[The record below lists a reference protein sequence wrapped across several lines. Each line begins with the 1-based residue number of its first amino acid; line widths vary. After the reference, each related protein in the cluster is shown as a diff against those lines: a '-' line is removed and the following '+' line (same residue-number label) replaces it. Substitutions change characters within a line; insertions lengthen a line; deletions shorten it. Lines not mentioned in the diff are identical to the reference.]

1 MASSVRAEE
10 HSIGVSGM
18 ARERD
23 RGGGPQTSDQGECVS
38 IMESATLHSSGE
50 RNVIRLSAS
59 RKCKRKRREP
69 AAAAGVCVMAANG
82 GSAEGSDP
90 APEVVLPHR
99 PYLCGSHSNSIKSPN
114 HADNNVCTEAA
125 KGANVRQRN
134 SSLKPRS
141 SGESNVDN
149 NSNYHCQQQLASTTP
164 MATRT
169 TTATATSLASQSKAH
184 QSFGLAS
191 ASTLSPQTS
200 SLSSASPSLPF
211 SLPKILS
218 NAMVTIRLPK
228 LLLLGLLL
236 SQLGAGC
243 SGFVLDGSQNS
254 FAQFR
259 KWYTGLNG
267 SLELEFKTEQPN
279 GLVLYTDDGGTFDF
293 FELKLVEGALRLRY
307 NLGGGAQIIT
317 VGRDLHDGHWHKVQ
331 VMRNDEHTTL
341 TVDGVSQSRSS
352 RGKEFL
358 FGKFATNSD
367 VFVGGMPNWYN
378 TKLALL
384 ALPSVIFEPRF
395 RGSVRNLVYSDQP
408 GVSPRRQEMRQ
419 PRDIKCGD
427 SPCDLTAMPREKVT
441 RVGRGGNGLDPPRT
455 LHYTKSMQLHHH
467 HHHHHHHNHH
477 HHTTTAMHHRSRHTR
492 KRPPEPPFASSA
504 DPSTH
509 AVGLAQYIRHRRS
522 YGRQQTV
529 RVWKRNAQFGG
540 IYPPNYDLVHHCLRT
555 LPSDKQL
562 RTNVT
567 DACERHDPCQH
578 GGICIST
585 DSGPICEC
593 RNVEYEGTYCE
604 RDKAPSEA
612 TFRGTEFLSYDLGQ
626 TGGEPIVSAQDAI
639 TLYFRTRQPNGLLFY
654 TGHGTDYLNL
664 ALRDGGVSLTMGL
677 SNGKQEMHIKP
688 SRVRFDDHQWHK
700 VTVHRRI
707 QEISSIT
714 SFCRL
719 VAVVDDVYTDHS
731 HIAGKFTMLSS
742 SRVYVGGAVNPRAL
756 LGARVH
762 NNFVGCL
769 RKVEF
774 SADTL
779 RLNLIDLA
787 RTGSKL
793 IQVAGRVDYTCPSGD
808 PQDPVTFTTR
818 ESYLLLP
825 PWDASKQGILSF
837 KFRTNEPNGLII
849 LNTMT
854 RAPKSNFFAVE
865 LLNGHIYIH
874 MDLGS
879 GAVKVRASRRRVDDG
894 VWHELS
900 LRRNGRDGKVGVDG
914 QWNEFRTP
922 GEASQMQLDSPMY
935 IGGIGPPYA
944 EIYIPP
950 AIWTATLRQGFVGC
964 LRDLTL
970 SGKPVDIAH
979 IARQQDSGAIKP
991 SCHVIANQCG
1001 GQVSPCQNGGQCT
1014 EGWNRPLC
1022 DCSATL
1028 FTGPTCGRESA
1039 TLAFNGSQHMAVW
1052 IGGTQGSRTQTE
1064 ELVIRFKTSRPAGLL
1079 LLTSAESSSS
1089 DRLEIGLVAGRV
1101 RANVRLGD
1109 REKNLLAGLTVLN
1122 DNNWHTVRFSRRASN
1137 LRLQVDGT
1145 QPVRGMLSEAILG
1158 RHSTLEV
1165 KSIHLG
1171 GLFHAEEE
1179 IQMTAAMPN
1188 FVGQLQGFVY
1198 NGHRYIDLV
1207 KSLGPELSS
1216 LPTTTFK
1223 LTARFV
1229 NSPPGSPY
1237 LPATFRS
1244 KHSYVG
1250 LPILKAYS
1258 SVFIDFRFKT
1268 LEPNGLLFYNGGK
1281 RTDFVAV
1288 ELVNGHIHYVFD
1300 LGDGPITLRD
1310 KARIHMNDNRWH
1322 SVSIRRPGP
1331 KTHTLA
1337 VDESI
1342 EIYTASGNNMHLE
1355 LEGILY
1361 VGGVFKDMYTRLP
1374 SSIASR
1380 SGFEGCIA
1388 SVDLADT
1395 SPSLTEDAVVPSSL
1409 VVSGCEGPT
1418 KCSQN
1423 ACANR
1428 GVCVQQWNAYACECD
1443 MTSFTGPTCYDES
1456 ISYEF
1461 GNNKGLIQYNFPPG
1475 RQPDTEE
1482 DSIALGF
1489 VTTKSDA
1496 VLLRIESS
1504 TTQDYIE
1511 MEIVE
1516 GNVFTV
1522 YNVGTQDLPLGEVAV
1537 KVNDNNYHIVR
1548 FTRTGANATLQ
1559 IDDYNVQTVSSIGHQ
1574 STVFTSMANI
1584 QVGGK
1589 IARNGRSRIER
1600 PFSGVIA
1607 GLSVNRL
1614 RVLDLAAERDP
1625 HINVRGDVQLTPASG
1640 YPGVMDDLI
1649 FSGAGSGC
1657 RGDDEDECTPPFE
1670 NGSGDDLI
1678 TPVYVPPTKQ
1688 TATTSS
1694 GGKDGSG
1701 GRGRGKPGE
1710 KLCDDEDCLHGSGS
1724 GEVTEVFT
1732 TSTARSSETSPEM
1745 TYTTVDFDRK
1755 TDGTPTYTTQRRT
1768 PDTYSSSS
1776 HTTSEMDTTSGMSS
1790 GTTGSYGSSSSSGS
1804 YGSPVDSYGTTVS
1817 MGTTGSGTTTGTT
1830 ASGRVITTS
1839 TGTTVGLSTY
1849 GSTTQQQQHTPS
1861 ETTVSYRDRDRDHI
1875 RETTYPQTPT
1885 TTEEEIVDVHVPTDD
1900 EDDGE
1905 EHRTTVHQTP
1915 NGRRPPPVKVAE
1927 PPNPEPEQPY
1937 QPHPQPYP
1945 PTRLPKHKGGRIN
1958 SEAEERTAMIIG
1970 IVAGALIA
1978 VILVILL
1985 VLWIKSNGDR
1995 SYKTEHD
2002 KSGLYGQG
2010 PSAALL
2016 GGSHGNSGTHNAHHY
2031 NQQSQQGQHHQ
2042 PQHHHQPSAPPHYNG
2057 GHHSN
2062 GGSTLPLNGSLR
2074 HHGPGNGAMGAGGS
2088 GGGGMGMGSGGNM
2101 SMGYGGLNGSG
2112 SDKGSMQSSGGGGV
2126 GPGGGGG
2133 GGGGGMGQPQRNKS
2147 RNSKDI
2153 KEWYV

>member
-1 MASSVRAEE
+1 MASVREE
-10 HSIGVSGM
+10 EPNLALACVTD
-18 ARERD
+18 RERD
-23 RGGGPQTSDQGECVS
+23 RGGGCGTNARGGGAKVAKCVAVRSQTPGP
-38 IMESATLHSSGE
+38 GG
-50 RNVIRLSAS
+50 VIRLSS
-59 RKCKRKRREP
+59 GRRRCKRKDREP
-69 AAAAGVCVMAANG
+69 VRSAACDSDSRAGKALRSYRKQAA
-82 GSAEGSDP
+82 EQDP
-90 APEVVLPHR
+90 CQSPGNH
-99 PYLCGSHSNSIKSPN
+99 IKSPN
-114 HADNNVCTEAA
+114 HSNNNDAGLTERNSNNNLGLDPHGSEGLNLDNTYSNCHHQRTSRRQPLPGGREAA
-125 KGANVRQRN
+125 PGTAP
-134 SSLKPRS
+134 LP
-141 SGESNVDN
+141 
-149 NSNYHCQQQLASTTP
+149 APTP
-164 MATRT
+164 TFGLPKMLG
-169 TTATATSLASQSKAH
+169 TATVGT
-184 QSFGLAS
+184 
-191 ASTLSPQTS
+191 
-200 SLSSASPSLPF
+200 
-211 SLPKILS
+211 
-218 NAMVTIRLPK
+218 VRLPK
-228 LLLLGLLL
+228 LILLGLLVAH
-236 SQLGAGC
+236 LGCSSC

-331 VMRNDEHTTL
+331 VLRNDEHTTL

-441 RVGRGGNGLDPPRT
+441 R
-455 LHYTKSMQLHHH
+455 
-467 HHHHHHHNHH
+467 
-477 HHTTTAMHHRSRHTR
+477 
-492 KRPPEPPFASSA
+492 
-504 DPSTH
+504 
-509 AVGLAQYIRHRRS
+509 
-522 YGRQQTV
+522 
-529 RVWKRNAQFGG
+529 
-540 IYPPNYDLVHHCLRT
+540 
-555 LPSDKQL
+555 QL
-562 RTNVT
+562 RSNVT

-593 RNVEYEGTYCE
+593 RNLEYEGTYCE

-874 MDLGS
+874 MDLGT

-900 LRRNGRDGKVGVDG
+900 VRRSGREGKVGVDG
-914 QWNEFRTP
+914 QWNDFRTP

-1039 TLAFNGSQHMAVW
+1039 TLAFNGSQHMAIW
-1052 IGGTQGSRTQTE
+1052 IGGNLGSRTQTE

-1109 REKNLLAGLTVLN
+1109 REKNLLAGQGVLN

-1207 KSLGPELSS
+1207 KTLGPELSS

-1268 LEPNGLLFYNGGK
+1268 LEPNGLLFFNGGK
-1281 RTDFVAV
+1281 RSDFLGV

-1300 LGDGPITLRD
+1300 LGDGAITLRD

-1342 EIYTASGNNMHLE
+1342 EIYTATGNNMHLE

-1374 SSIASR
+1374 ASIASR

-1461 GNNKGLIQYNFPPG
+1461 SNSKGLIQYNFPPG

-1559 IDDYNVQTVSSIGHQ
+1559 IDDYNVQTVTSIGHQ

-1625 HINVRGDVQLTPASG
+1625 HINVRGDVQLVTGVLDRNDQRMQQTPASG

-1670 NGSGDDLI
+1670 NGSGDELI

-1688 TATTSS
+1688 TATTA
-1694 GGKDGSG
+1694 SG

-1710 KLCDDEDCLHGSGS
+1710 KPGCDDEDCLPGSGS
-1724 GEVTEVFT
+1724 GEVTEVVT
-1732 TSTARSSETSPEM
+1732 SSTARSSETSPDM

-1755 TDGTPTYTTQRRT
+1755 PGGTTSLTTLGRT
-1768 PDTYSSSS
+1768 PDTYSPSSS
-1776 HTTSEMDTTSGMSS
+1776 HTTSEMDTTSGTSGGAG
-1790 GTTGSYGSSSSSGS
+1790 GTTGGAYGTSV
-1804 YGSPVDSYGTTVS
+1804 YGGAPDGSYGTTVS
-1817 MGTTGSGTTTGTT
+1817 MGTTGFGPGTGTT
-1830 ASGRVITTS
+1830 AGGRPIFGS
-1839 TGTTVGLSTY
+1839 TAGGTTTVGLSSTY
-1849 GSTTQQQQHTPS
+1849 GSTTQQQQQQQ
-1861 ETTVSYRDRDRDHI
+1861 
-1875 RETTYPQTPT
+1875 QTPPST
-1885 TTEEEIVDVHVPTDD
+1885 TTDRSRNQEQGTTFGAGQTASTGAD
-1900 EDDGE
+1900 EDGDDGAHGAHFGPATDYGNGGDGE
-1905 EHRTTVHQTP
+1905 EPPRTTVQQTYP
-1915 NGRRPPPVKVAE
+1915 GLRPTRAPEV
-1927 PPNPEPEQPY
+1927 PPNPEPEPPY
-1937 QPHPQPYP
+1937 PPHPQPPYPP

-2016 GGSHGNSGTHNAHHY
+2016 GGSHGNSGSGHHY
-2031 NQQSQQGQHHQ
+2031 NQQSQAAQPPAHHQPASAHHHHQQQQ
-2042 PQHHHQPSAPPHYNG
+2042 PQHHHQPSAPPHYNV
-2057 GHHSN
+2057 HHSN

-2074 HHGPGNGAMGAGGS
+2074 HHGHPGN
-2088 GGGGMGMGSGGNM
+2088 GMGSGGSM

-2112 SDKGSMQSSGGGGV
+2112 SDKGSMQSSGGGG
-2126 GPGGGGG
+2126 GASGGGAGGGGS
-2133 GGGGGMGQPQRNKS
+2133 GGMAQPQRQKS

>member
-1 MASSVRAEE
+1 MASAPKAMLAADQQELSPPSTTTPRNGRRHRSRFHPCSSVPP
-10 HSIGVSGM
+10 V
-18 ARERD
+18 
-23 RGGGPQTSDQGECVS
+23 TSRCS
-38 IMESATLHSSGE
+38 SSSSGSVITS
-50 RNVIRLSAS
+50 RDCIRLDSNSDNNNNHNRNNNNNRSINRRRRRFGLMSAS
-59 RKCKRKRREP
+59 
-69 AAAAGVCVMAANG
+69 
-82 GSAEGSDP
+82 
-90 APEVVLPHR
+90 
-99 PYLCGSHSNSIKSPN
+99 
-114 HADNNVCTEAA
+114 
-125 KGANVRQRN
+125 
-134 SSLKPRS
+134 
-141 SGESNVDN
+141 
-149 NSNYHCQQQLASTTP
+149 
-164 MATRT
+164 
-169 TTATATSLASQSKAH
+169 
-184 QSFGLAS
+184 
-191 ASTLSPQTS
+191 
-200 SLSSASPSLPF
+200 SPSSPLAWF
-211 SLPKILS
+211 L
-218 NAMVTIRLPK
+218 V
-228 LLLLGLLL
+228 LLVGFCLV
-236 SQLGAGC
+236 SDGAW
-243 SGFVLDGSQNS
+243 GFVLDGSQNS

-267 SLELEFKTEQPN
+267 TLELEFKTEQPN
-279 GLVLYTDDGGTFDF
+279 GLVLYTDDGGTYDF

-331 VMRNDEHTTL
+331 VLRNDEHTTL
-341 TVDGVSQSRSS
+341 TVDGVSQSRTS

-378 TKLALL
+378 SKLALL

-427 SPCDLTAMPREKVT
+427 SPCDLTAIPREKVT
-441 RVGRGGNGLDPPRT
+441 RGT
-455 LHYTKSMQLHHH
+455 
-467 HHHHHHHNHH
+467 
-477 HHTTTAMHHRSRHTR
+477 RS
-492 KRPPEPPFASSA
+492 
-504 DPSTH
+504 
-509 AVGLAQYIRHRRS
+509 
-522 YGRQQTV
+522 
-529 RVWKRNAQFGG
+529 
-540 IYPPNYDLVHHCLRT
+540 
-555 LPSDKQL
+555 
-562 RTNVT
+562 NVT

-593 RNVEYEGTYCE
+593 RNGEYEGPYCE

-688 SRVRFDDHQWHK
+688 ARVRFDDHQWHK

-707 QEISSIT
+707 QEISTIT

-793 IQVAGRVDYTCPSGD
+793 IQVAGRVDYQCPSGD

-825 PWDASKQGILSF
+825 PWDVSKQGMLSF

-849 LNTMT
+849 LNTVV
-854 RAPKSNFFAVE
+854 RQPRPDFFAVE

-874 MDLGS
+874 MELGS

-914 QWNEFRTP
+914 QWNDFRTP
-922 GEASQMQLDSPMY
+922 GDSTQLELDSPMY
-935 IGGIGPPYA
+935 VGGIGPPYA
-944 EIYIPP
+944 DVVIPP

-964 LRDLTL
+964 LRDLVL
-970 SGKPVDIAH
+970 SGKPVDIAAY
-979 IARQQDSGAIKP
+979 ARQQDSGAIKP
-991 SCHVIANQCG
+991 SCHIVPTQCG
-1001 GQVSPCQNGGQCT
+1001 STVSPCQNGGQCT

-1039 TLAFNGSQHMAVW
+1039 TLAFNGSQHMAIW
-1052 IGGTQGSRTQTE
+1052 IGGTQGTRTQTE

-1079 LLTSAESSSS
+1079 LLTSAETSSS

-1101 RANVRLGD
+1101 RANVKLGE
-1109 REKNLLAGLTVLN
+1109 REKNLLAGQGVLN

-1137 LRLQVDGT
+1137 LRLQVDGAP
-1145 QPVRGMLSEAILG
+1145 PVRAEAILG

-1165 KSIHLG
+1165 KSLHLG

-1207 KSLGPELSS
+1207 KTLGPELSA

-1223 LTARFV
+1223 LTARFI

-1250 LPILKAYS
+1250 LPMLKAYS

-1281 RTDFVAV
+1281 RSDFVAV

-1300 LGDGPITLRD
+1300 LGDGPITIRD

-1342 EIYTASGNNMHLE
+1342 EIFTASGNNMHLE

-1361 VGGVFKDMYTRLP
+1361 VGGVFKDMYSRLP

-1380 SGFEGCIA
+1380 TGFEGCMA

-1395 SPSLTEDAVVPSSL
+1395 TPSLTEDAVVPSSL

-1428 GVCVQQWNAYACECD
+1428 GICVQQWNAYACECD

-1461 GNNKGLIQYNFPPG
+1461 GTNKGLIQYTFPPG

-1482 DSIALGF
+1482 DNIALGF

-1496 VLLRIESS
+1496 VLLRIESL

-1516 GNVFTV
+1516 GNVFIV
-1522 YNVGTQDLPLGEVAV
+1522 YNIGSHDLPLGEIGV

-1548 FTRTGANATLQ
+1548 FTRSGANATLQ
-1559 IDDYNVQTVSSIGHQ
+1559 IDDYNVQTLYPTGRYRSETLYNSNLHISFLFLGHQ
-1574 STVFTSMANI
+1574 STTFTSMSNV

-1589 IARNGRSRIER
+1589 ISRNGRSRIER

-1625 HINVRGDVQLTPASG
+1625 HINMRGDVQLVTGVLDRNDQRMQQTPASG
-1640 YPGVMDDLI
+1640 YPGVIDDLI

-1670 NGSGDDLI
+1670 TGSGDDII

-1688 TATTSS
+1688 TTGA
-1694 GGKDGSG
+1694 GGGSG
-1701 GRGRGKPGE
+1701 AGGSGAGKGGRRKDEG
-1710 KLCDDEDCLHGSGS
+1710 KLCDDEDCIHGSGS

-1732 TSTARSSETSPEM
+1732 ASTAKSSETSPEV
-1745 TYTTVDFDRK
+1745 TYTTVDFDKK
-1755 TDGTPTYTTQRRT
+1755 TDGSTTLTTQGRSE
-1768 PDTYSSSS
+1768 TYAPSE
-1776 HTTSEMDTTSGMSS
+1776 TTREMDTTSS
-1790 GTTGSYGSSSSSGS
+1790 GTTSYGSSSSSGTS
-1804 YGSPVDSYGTTVS
+1804 GISYGTTVS
-1817 MGTTGSGTTTGTT
+1817 IGTTGTT
-1830 ASGRVITTS
+1830 SGTTS
-1839 TGTTVGLSTY
+1839 GTSSRTTYTTGTTSGSSTY
-1849 GSTTQQQQHTPS
+1849 GSTTQQQTPS

-1875 RETTYPQTPT
+1875 RETTQPQAPT
-1885 TTEEEIVDVHVPTDD
+1885 TTEDDEIIEVRGPDD
-1900 EDDGE
+1900 EDGAE
-1905 EHRTTVHQTP
+1905 SQPPYKGQRK
-1915 NGRRPPPVKVAE
+1915 PPPIKVVE
-1927 PPNPEPEQPY
+1927 PPNPEPEPPY
-1937 QPHPQPYP
+1937 NVHPPAFP
-1945 PTRLPKHKGGRIN
+1945 PTRVPKHKGGRIN

-2002 KSGLYGQG
+2002 KSGLYGTG

-2016 GGSHGNSGTHNAHHY
+2016 GGAHTNAHNAHY
-2031 NQQSQQGQHHQ
+2031 NTHQQQPHHQ
-2042 PQHHHQPSAPPHYNG
+2042 QPPHYNG
-2057 GHHSN
+2057 SGGGGGGGGSSGGGMGHHSN
-2062 GGSTLPLNGSLR
+2062 GGTMPLNGSLR
-2074 HHGPGNGAMGAGGS
+2074 HHHNGGNGMG
-2088 GGGGMGMGSGGNM
+2088 GGGGMGMGSGGSAA
-2101 SMGYGGLNGSG
+2101 SMGYNGS
-2112 SDKGSMQSSGGGGV
+2112 DRGSMQS
-2126 GPGGGGG
+2126 
-2133 GGGGGMGQPQRNKS
+2133 GGMGPPQKPKN

>member
-441 RVGRGGNGLDPPRT
+441 R
-455 LHYTKSMQLHHH
+455 
-467 HHHHHHHNHH
+467 
-477 HHTTTAMHHRSRHTR
+477 
-492 KRPPEPPFASSA
+492 
-504 DPSTH
+504 
-509 AVGLAQYIRHRRS
+509 
-522 YGRQQTV
+522 
-529 RVWKRNAQFGG
+529 
-540 IYPPNYDLVHHCLRT
+540 
-555 LPSDKQL
+555 QL

>member
-441 RVGRGGNGLDPPRT
+441 R
-455 LHYTKSMQLHHH
+455 
-467 HHHHHHHNHH
+467 
-477 HHTTTAMHHRSRHTR
+477 
-492 KRPPEPPFASSA
+492 
-504 DPSTH
+504 
-509 AVGLAQYIRHRRS
+509 
-522 YGRQQTV
+522 
-529 RVWKRNAQFGG
+529 
-540 IYPPNYDLVHHCLRT
+540 
-555 LPSDKQL
+555 QL

-1625 HINVRGDVQLTPASG
+1625 HINVRGDVQLVTGVLDRNDQRMQQNSSDHFKTPASG

>member
-441 RVGRGGNGLDPPRT
+441 R
-455 LHYTKSMQLHHH
+455 
-467 HHHHHHHNHH
+467 
-477 HHTTTAMHHRSRHTR
+477 
-492 KRPPEPPFASSA
+492 
-504 DPSTH
+504 
-509 AVGLAQYIRHRRS
+509 
-522 YGRQQTV
+522 
-529 RVWKRNAQFGG
+529 
-540 IYPPNYDLVHHCLRT
+540 
-555 LPSDKQL
+555 QL

-1625 HINVRGDVQLTPASG
+1625 HINVRGDVQLVTGVLDRNDQRMQQTPASG

>member
-1 MASSVRAEE
+1 MLCENNKMAATT
-10 HSIGVSGM
+10 
-18 ARERD
+18 
-23 RGGGPQTSDQGECVS
+23 RGAKQQQQQQ
-38 IMESATLHSSGE
+38 H
-50 RNVIRLSAS
+50 
-59 RKCKRKRREP
+59 RRP
-69 AAAAGVCVMAANG
+69 AAAPTFNLCEWKTSRGTTPPPSVGGFHGDAATDGCARN
-82 GSAEGSDP
+82 SRNRNNRHNRNKSDKTQLDVEARRP
-90 APEVVLPHR
+90 PEVRAPSCSFRRSVL
-99 PYLCGSHSNSIKSPN
+99 L
-114 HADNNVCTEAA
+114 NVAP
-125 KGANVRQRN
+125 V
-134 SSLKPRS
+134 RS
-141 SGESNVDN
+141 SV
-149 NSNYHCQQQLASTTP
+149 P
-164 MATRT
+164 
-169 TTATATSLASQSKAH
+169 
-184 QSFGLAS
+184 
-191 ASTLSPQTS
+191 
-200 SLSSASPSLPF
+200 
-211 SLPKILS
+211 
-218 NAMVTIRLPK
+218 RLV
-228 LLLLGLLL
+228 LLVGLLL
-236 SQLGAGC
+236 ACIGSRYC
-243 SGFVLDGSQNS
+243 SGFVLDGSLTS

-267 SLELEFKTEQPN
+267 SLELEFKTEQSN
-279 GLVLYTDDGGTFDF
+279 GLVLYTDDGGTYDF
-293 FELKLVEGALRLRY
+293 FELKLVEGALRLRF

-331 VMRNDEHTTL
+331 VLRNDEHTTL
-341 TVDGVSQSRSS
+341 TVDGVSQSRAS

-378 TKLALL
+378 SKLALL

-427 SPCDLTAMPREKVT
+427 SPCDLNAIPREKVT
-441 RVGRGGNGLDPPRT
+441 RDTHHQHNNNSNNRNSQHQHHKKRLPSFAPSLLPT
-455 LHYTKSMQLHHH
+455 LPTVPSLPQ
-467 HHHHHHHNHH
+467 
-477 HHTTTAMHHRSRHTR
+477 SRQA
-492 KRPPEPPFASSA
+492 AS
-504 DPSTH
+504 T
-509 AVGLAQYIRHRRS
+509 
-522 YGRQQTV
+522 TV
-529 RVWKRNAQFGG
+529 RTERDAQLTGV
-540 IYPPNYDLVHHCLRT
+540 YPPNYDLAHNCIRT
-555 LPSDKQL
+555 LPSDKGL
-562 RTNVT
+562 RSNVT

-593 RNVEYEGTYCE
+593 RNLEFEGPYCE

-688 SRVRFDDHQWHK
+688 ARVRFDDHQWHK

-793 IQVAGRVDYTCPSGD
+793 IQVAGRVDYQCPSGD

-825 PWDASKQGILSF
+825 PWDVSKQGMLSF

-849 LNTMT
+849 LNTVA
-854 RAPKSNFFAVE
+854 RQPRPDFFAVE

-900 LRRNGRDGKVGVDG
+900 LRRNGREGKVGVDG
-914 QWNEFRTP
+914 QWNDFRTP
-922 GEASQMQLDSPMY
+922 GESTQLELDSPMY
-935 IGGIGPPYA
+935 LGGIGPPYA
-944 EIYIPP
+944 DVVIPP

-964 LRDLTL
+964 LRDLVL
-970 SGKPVDIAH
+970 SGKPVDIAAF
-979 IARQQDSGAIKP
+979 ARQQDSGAIKP
-991 SCHVIANQCG
+991 SCHVVANQCG
-1001 GQVSPCQNGGQCT
+1001 GSVSPCQNGGQCT

-1039 TLAFNGSQHMAVW
+1039 TLAFNGTQHMAVW
-1052 IGGTQGSRTQTE
+1052 IGGTQGTRTQTE

-1089 DRLEIGLVAGRV
+1089 DRLEIGLVAGRI
-1101 RANVRLGD
+1101 RANVRLGE
-1109 REKNLLAGLTVLN
+1109 REKNLLAGQGVLN

-1137 LRLQVDGT
+1137 LRLQVDGAA
-1145 QPVRGMLSEAILG
+1145 PVRAEAILG

-1165 KSIHLG
+1165 KSLHLG

-1207 KSLGPELSS
+1207 KTLGPELSA

-1250 LPILKAYS
+1250 LPMLKAYS

-1281 RTDFVAV
+1281 RSDFVAV

-1300 LGDGPITLRD
+1300 LGDGPITIRD

-1342 EIYTASGNNMHLE
+1342 EIYTANGNNMNLE

-1380 SGFEGCIA
+1380 SGFEGCMS
-1388 SVDLADT
+1388 SVDLTDS

-1428 GVCVQQWNAYACECD
+1428 GICVQQWNAYACECD

-1461 GNNKGLIQYNFPPG
+1461 GNNKGLIQYTFPPG

-1482 DSIALGF
+1482 DNVALGF

-1516 GNVFTV
+1516 GNVFIV
-1522 YNVGTQDLPLGEVAV
+1522 YNIGSHDLPLGEIGV

-1559 IDDYNVQTVSSIGHQ
+1559 IDDYNVQTLFPSGHQ
-1574 STVFTSMANI
+1574 STIFTSMANI

-1589 IARNGRSRIER
+1589 ISRNGRARIER

-1625 HINVRGDVQLTPASG
+1625 HINVRGDVQLVTGVLDRNDQRMQQTPASG

-1688 TATTSS
+1688 TTPA
-1694 GGKDGSG
+1694 GGGGG
-1701 GRGRGKPGE
+1701 GRTGGRRKDEG
-1710 KLCDDEDCLHGSGS
+1710 KLCDDEDCMHGSGS

-1732 TSTARSSETSPEM
+1732 TSTAKSSESSPDV
-1745 TYTTVDFDRK
+1745 TYTTVDFDKK
-1755 TDGTPTYTTQRRT
+1755 TEGTTTLLTTQGK
-1768 PDTYSSSS
+1768 PETYVPSE
-1776 HTTSEMDTTSGMSS
+1776 TTREMDSTSS
-1790 GTTGSYGSSSSSGS
+1790 GTTGYGSSSIGSSSSGG
-1804 YGSPVDSYGTTVS
+1804 GSSSIGTSYGTTVS
-1817 MGTTGSGTTTGTT
+1817 IGTTGTSSGTTSGTSSSRTTYSTGTT
-1830 ASGRVITTS
+1830 AGSSS
-1839 TGTTVGLSTY
+1839 TF
-1849 GSTTQQQQHTPS
+1849 GSTTQHQPPS
-1861 ETTVSYRDRDRDHI
+1861 DTTVSYRDRDRDHI
-1875 RETTYPQTPT
+1875 RETTLAHTPS
-1885 TTEEEIVDVHVPTDD
+1885 TTEEDEIIDVRRPDD
-1900 EDDGE
+1900 EDDSE
-1905 EHRTTVHQTP
+1905 QEHKI
-1915 NGRRPPPVKVAE
+1915 NAGRRPPPVRVVE
-1927 PPNPEPEQPY
+1927 PPNPEPEPPYNSHQPAY
-1937 QPHPQPYP
+1937 N

-2016 GGSHGNSGTHNAHHY
+2016 GGSHTNTHNSQY
-2031 NQQSQQGQHHQ
+2031 NTHQQQQPHHQ
-2042 PQHHHQPSAPPHYNG
+2042 QPPHYNG
-2057 GHHSN
+2057 SGMGGGHHNN
-2062 GGSTLPLNGSLR
+2062 GGSTMPLNGSLR
-2074 HHGPGNGAMGAGGS
+2074 HHHNGGNGMGGGG
-2088 GGGGMGMGSGGNM
+2088 GGGGMGMGSGGSGVG
-2101 SMGYGGLNGSG
+2101 SMGYNGS
-2112 SDKGSMQSSGGGGV
+2112 DRGSMQSSGG
-2126 GPGGGGG
+2126 
-2133 GGGGGMGQPQRNKS
+2133 MGQPPKTKN